1 MQLILDKIRR
11 VRFYRLSFPVLV
23 LGFCALICLL
33 QQTALGQ
40 AQMGAAE
47 TCFDEGPDKLPA
59 ISGTAIPSLRAE
71 MPVTIARL
79 LRPAHTQPPKSQAA
93 RPAHALSQDS
103 HPRSGVVL
111 KKKAPEGT
119 LTAAR

>member
-1 MQLILDKIRR
+1 MHLILDKIHR
-11 VRFYRLSFPVLV
+11 VRFSRLSFPALA

-47 TCFDEGPDKLPA
+47 TCFDEGPDRLPA
-59 ISGTAIPSLRAE
+59 IPKTAIPSLRAE
-71 MPVTIARL
+71 MPVTIAQL
-79 LRPAHTQPPKSQAA
+79 LQPAHPQPAKSQRA
-93 RPAHALSQDS
+93 RPGHALSQDS
-103 HPRSGVVL
+103 HPRSGPVL